1 MTPKVGRAWKSSEPS
16 LYVGGSGQ
24 HATIKLSTAKT
35 HIKCSFSADFEKSL
49 MKNLLDIFKIGALG
63 ADAQVVEHY
72 VALLVREL
80 GALGLGLLG
89 LCDGLKVLIVARA
102 GLR

>member
-1 MTPKVGRAWKSSEPS
+1 
-16 LYVGGSGQ
+16 
-24 HATIKLSTAKT
+24 
-35 HIKCSFSADFEKSL
+35 